1 MHMPILTGTDFSMCE
16 ITKTYSTAARKSTI
30 GVTSRKN
37 RNVT

>member
-1 MHMPILTGTDFSMCE
+1 MPTFIGNDFSICE
-16 ITKTYSTAARKSTI
+16 ITKTYSTDAMNSTM